1 MPSGLRGIV
10 MRGPIKPVCMVG
22 VPCSEPAANVVLV
35 FSRAGRVVA
44 RTRTRQDG
52 GYRLTLKPGRYSVRT
67 TIRKLGSGLSPRI
80 AVVPRNRVARVN
92 FDLDTG
98 IR

>member
-1 MPSGLRGIV
+1 
-10 MRGPIKPVCMVG
+10 MRGPITPVCVVD

-44 RTRTRQDG
+44 RTMTRQDG
-52 GYRLTLKPGRYSVRT
+52 GYRLALKPGRYSVRT
-67 TIRKLGSGLSPRI
+67 TTRSLGSGLSPRVV
-80 AVVPRNRVARVN
+80 VVPRNRVARVD

>member
-1 MPSGLRGIV
+1 
-10 MRGPIKPVCMVG
+10 MRGPITPVCVVD
-22 VPCSEPAANVVLV
+22 VPCSEPAAKVVLV

-44 RTRTRQDG
+44 RITTRQDG
-52 GYRLTLKPGRYSVRT
+52 GYRLALKPGRYSVRT
-67 TIRKLGSGLSPRI
+67 TTRSLGSGLSPRI
-80 AVVPRNRVARVN
+80 VVVARGRVGRVD